1 MDSPRT
7 DHLADPA
14 LLTLLLAGGPL
25 APRRQLLQSLGSARA
40 VLDAGPPH
48 WRRAGL
54 VPAQCRALLHPDATA
69 LGRAMAWLSASA
81 QHHLIG
87 LTDPGCPALLAHTPE
102 PPLAVFASGNPRLLL
117 QPLVAIVGSRNASP
131 SGCAIA
137 QQLAGELCAH
147 GLGVASGLA
156 AGIDAAAHRAG
167 LQAGGCNVAVIGTGL
182 DRAYPASHHP
192 LQQQL
197 ASQGVVI
204 SEYPPGTP
212 PRPGHF
218 PARNRLL
225 AGLSLAVIVVEAAQ
239 RSGAMI
245 TARLAAEAGREVF
258 AVPGSPLNP
267 LSRGC
272 NRLLRDGAGL
282 LESIQDLLPAVPA
295 LTQLASLQPPMEAAA
310 SSTLPTDANL
320 RRLCQALDGI
330 PVDLDELALR
340 TGLTVAGLSA
350 MLLDLELAGQALQ
363 LHGRWQRAPHPPSIT
378 ASIDAGRG

>member
-1 MDSPRT
+1 MDTHHT
-7 DHLADPA
+7 DHLGDPA

-25 APRRQLLQSLGSARA
+25 APRRQLLQALGSARA
-40 VLDAGPPH
+40 VLDAGPPR
-48 WRRAGL
+48 WRSAGL
-54 VPAQCRALLHPDATA
+54 DSAQCRALQHPDAMA
-69 LGRAMAWLSASA
+69 LGRAVAWLSSGK

-87 LTDPGCPALLAHTPE
+87 LTDPGYPILLAHAPEPALALFASGDPALLH
-102 PPLAVFASGNPRLLL
+102 

-131 SGCAIA
+131 SGRAIA

-167 LQAGGCNVAVIGTGL
+167 LQAGGRNVAVIGTGP
-182 DRAYPASHHP
+182 DRAYPASHQQ

-197 ASQGVVI
+197 ASRGVVV

-295 LTQLASLQPPMEAAA
+295 LSHLVGLQLPARAATAPP
-310 SSTLPTDANL
+310 LPIDDNL
-320 RRLCQALDGI
+320 SRLYQALDQI

-363 LHGRWQRAPHPPSIT
+363 QHGRWQRAPHPPSIT